1 MRFKDFDI
9 VIHGDFESGGDE
21 LDLRG
26 AIAKKLGMMMD
37 PQAAAKEK
45 EAAEIEKI
53 EQGKAK
59 WSTPLQQHLDAVKQT
74 ADAVSENP
82 DGAAAAVTVPSGYD
96 NMMRESISACRWCG
110 RLMLPQNLNEAKQ
123 QQLKELWNQKRQ
135 SNKMLPE
142 CGKPGSKHT
151 RCSPLH

>member
-110 RLMLPQNLNEAKQ
+110 RLMMPQQLSETKQ
-123 QQLKELWNQKRQ
+123 QRLLELWQQKRAHTPSQ
-135 SNKMLPE
+135 PQ
-142 CGKPGSKHT
+142 CGSPGSQH
-151 RCSPLH
+151 RQCHPLT